1 MILATKVA
9 NIFLIMIYVIV
20 GPTASGKSK
29 LAISLAKHLNAEIV
43 NADAFQ
49 VYKELNIGTAKIT
62 KQEQENIPH
71 HLLSYVSIDTDYSV
85 AVYQKDFRHVVDNLL
100 KEGKDVVVVGG
111 TGLYIRAS
119 LLDYTFDETE
129 KIDMSK
135 YEAMDNDT
143 LYNELLKVD
152 KESAAK
158 IHKNNRKRVLRAL
171 EIYLT
176 SGETKS
182 DIESKQEHKYIYDNV
197 KIYNIDVDREV
208 LYENIN
214 KRVDTMFDNGLVNE
228 VKEILKNHSKNLKA
242 LEAIGYKEVISYL
255 DNKLTLEECKEL
267 IKKNTRNYA
276 KRQVT
281 FFKHQ
286 FKTINVKDFSDILND
301 NNY

>member
-1 MILATKVA
+1 
-9 NIFLIMIYVIV
+9 MIYVIV

-62 KQEQENIPH
+62 KEEQENIPH

-85 AVYQKDFRHVVDNLL
+85 AVYQKDFRRVVDNLL

-135 YEAMDNDT
+135 YEVMDNDA

-152 KESAAK
+152 KESASK
-158 IHKNNRKRVLRAL
+158 IHKNNRKRVMRAL

-214 KRVDTMFDNGLVNE
+214 KRVDTMFDNGLVDE

-301 NNY
+301 NTY